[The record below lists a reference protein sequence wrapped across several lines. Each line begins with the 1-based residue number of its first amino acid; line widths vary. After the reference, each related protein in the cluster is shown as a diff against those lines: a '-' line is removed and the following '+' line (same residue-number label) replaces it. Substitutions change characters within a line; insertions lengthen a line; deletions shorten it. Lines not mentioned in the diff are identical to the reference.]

1 MKPNIT
7 FGIIGGYGATGVVVA
22 TELRKSSDGGILVG
36 GRRVEK
42 AKALAS
48 QFDVRVSPAYVDVL
62 DARSLDDFCNR
73 CRIIINCAGPVVLLQ
88 DRVAQAAFR
97 SRSHYVDLA
106 GLTLVK
112 ERMLPHAQKLADLR
126 LSFVV
131 SAGWM
136 PGISELVAVYANAV
150 ARSKM
155 NAIESLT
162 VYFSDSGEWSDN
174 ALRDG
179 AWFVHQAGLRSPSFF
194 RKGRR
199 TRATISAASR
209 KVDLGDLIGRRRFSL
224 VSVPEL
230 DEIGRQLTDCD
241 VFIYSYLSGFRTA
254 AAAMLIA
261 LLPLPDRLGVRL
273 FRNMFRRNRLP
284 VDGFAMAQVAGRSQG
299 RNLALTAQIVYRE
312 RRDYWINGLVPAT
325 VARMISESNSV
336 RPGVHFLGDAVDPII
351 FMAEL
356 KKAGVEQVENLKPC
370 E

>member
-22 TELRKSSDGGILVG
+22 TELRKSTDGGILVG

-42 AKALAS
+42 AQALAS
-48 QFDVRVSPAYVDVL
+48 QFDGRVSPAYVDVL

-112 ERMLPHAQKLADLR
+112 ERMLPHSQKLADLR

-174 ALRDG
+174 ALRDA
-179 AWFVHQAGLRSPSFF
+179 AWYVHQVGLRRPTFF
-194 RKGRR
+194 HKGER
-199 TRATISAASR
+199 THA
-209 KVDLGDLIGRRRFSL
+209 K
-224 VSVPEL
+224 
-230 DEIGRQLTDCD
+230 
-241 VFIYSYLSGFRTA
+241 
-254 AAAMLIA
+254 M
-261 LLPLPDRLGVRL
+261 
-273 FRNMFRRNRLP
+273 
-284 VDGFAMAQVAGRSQG
+284 
-299 RNLALTAQIVYRE
+299 
-312 RRDYWINGLVPAT
+312 
-325 VARMISESNSV
+325 
-336 RPGVHFLGDAVDPII
+336 
-351 FMAEL
+351 
-356 KKAGVEQVENLKPC
+356 
-370 E
+370 